1 MKKVKS
7 HVFLI
12 SRKKWSVKALWR
24 KLETN
29 EKEICDQAKI
39 IDEIKIFFEKAFKCR
54 KGKSQK
60 GA

>member
-1 MKKVKS
+1 M
-7 HVFLI
+7 
-12 SRKKWSVKALWR
+12 WR